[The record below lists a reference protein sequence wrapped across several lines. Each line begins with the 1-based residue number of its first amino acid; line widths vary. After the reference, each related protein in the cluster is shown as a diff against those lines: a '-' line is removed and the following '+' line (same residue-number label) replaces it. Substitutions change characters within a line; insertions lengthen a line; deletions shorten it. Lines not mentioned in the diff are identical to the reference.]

1 MNVSPCPVARNEPK
15 WSRYTRIFKIWGQ
28 NTRIEKDGKCSLQ
41 LKSVKGVKVLF
52 VKPSRRCLL
61 FVCFFLLKT
70 PLFEMLLDFTHHT
83 VTLLVS
89 PLPLYQN
96 FCFHCLSAYSARY
109 VCAAFACCNTFNPLQ
124 SIKILHIKVSIRQTR
139 LLPTSIYIT
148 RTHRG
153 FNMQKRSTIFSMNK
167 LRGI

>member
-1 MNVSPCPVARNEPK
+1 MFITAEISE
-15 WSRYTRIFKIWGQ
+15 G
-28 NTRIEKDGKCSLQ
+28 GKSLVCQ
-41 LKSVKGVKVLF
+41 TKQTVF
-52 VKPSRRCLL
+52 CL
-61 FVCFFLLKT
+61 FVCFLKT
-70 PLFEMLLDFTHHT
+70 PLFEMLLAFTYRT

-109 VCAAFACCNTFNPLQ
+109 VCAAFACCNTLNPLRSTQ
-124 SIKILHIKVSIRQTR
+124 ILRIKASSRQTR